1 MIFLHVVHQVK
12 LCTGK
17 EVPRGTIYAVPCNS
31 NNLETF
37 RKFSKSCTHIMLALA
52 GGAICCNCHNVSI
65 DTHSESDLLLESDL
79 IHQRTHF
86 NTKLLLSSDIR
97 LSQRYF
103 SVVTFEKCLD
113 EVAGK
118 DKRQR
123 KWDADVLSFALT
135 LWIASP
141 VAYMIL
147 HEFMHR
153 PSERLLQMYKN
164 GSGENL
170 VINHNIIQWMYGEC
184 HRTGTEEEGGGG

>member
-1 MIFLHVVHQVK
+1 MIFLHVVNQVK

-31 NNLETF
+31 NLET
-37 RKFSKSCTHIMLALA
+37 CTHILLALA
-52 GGAICCNCHNVSI
+52 GGATCCNCHNVSI

-86 NTKLLLSSDIR
+86 NTKLLPSSYIR

-123 KWDADVLSFALT
+123 NWDADVLSFALT

-141 VAYMIL
+141 VAYRIL

-164 GSGENL
+164 RSGENL
-170 VINHNIIQWMYGEC
+170 VINHNIIQWMYGER
-184 HRTGTEEEGGGG
+184 HRTGTEEEGGGGGGGG